1 MYTLAGS
8 FSLMIMRAF
17 LRAIFLFS
25 PADLRSSEMV
35 KRSSKKLMV
44 LLNENISGS
53 VEKIEVYL
61 GSVISFAWISRWLDR
76 ASSYLVPKF
85 LMKSPIYG

>member
-44 LLNENISGS
+44 LLKENISGY

-76 ASSYLVPKF
+76 ASSSLVPKF